1 MTDTEQPRFYLVQAD
16 MLPEIFLKVVRARE
30 LLNTGEAKTVSE
42 AVAQVG
48 ISRSAFYKYK
58 DSVMPFRD
66 MTRGRIFTFNT
77 MLRDKMGVL
86 SSVLAIF
93 AGVGANILTIN
104 QNIPSD
110 GVALVTISAR
120 LDHADVTPDE
130 LIIRM
135 RQMEGVVS
143 AELLAG

>member
-1 MTDTEQPRFYLVQAD
+1 MTGSEQPKFYLVQAD

-30 LLNTGEAKTVSE
+30 LLHTGDVKTVSE

-66 MTRGRIFTFNT
+66 MTQGRIFTFNT
-77 MLRDKMGVL
+77 FLRDRMGVL

-93 AGVGANILTIN
+93 ANVGANILTIN

-110 GVALVTISAR
+110 GVAPVTIAAR
-120 LDHADVTPDE
+120 LDHAEVTPDE
-130 LIIRM
+130 LIVQLRNLN
-135 RQMEGVVS
+135 GVVS
-143 AELLAG
+143 ADLLAG